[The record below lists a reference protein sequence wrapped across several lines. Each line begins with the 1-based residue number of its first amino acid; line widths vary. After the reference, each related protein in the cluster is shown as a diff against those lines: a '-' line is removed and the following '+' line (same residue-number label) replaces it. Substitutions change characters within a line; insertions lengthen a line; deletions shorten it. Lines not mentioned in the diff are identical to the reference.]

1 MSYKI
6 IIKKGNL
13 LEETDAT
20 FIINA
25 SNTTLT
31 LGSGVSMAFK
41 RHCGI
46 ELQEEM
52 VKALQIKGRL
62 NKGDVVRTSSCAS
75 NFKYSLHCAVMDYN
89 QGVKDKNPTLQ
100 TIEDIL
106 NNIENEIKNYHLHF
120 REKIK
125 IVLPLLGC
133 GVGGL
138 DKIEVIKL
146 YKKHFSKKLEIE
158 CEVVLYGYNDED
170 FESLQS
176 IFSPQFIP
184 LDVPQML

>member
-1 MSYKI
+1 VSYKI
-6 IIKKGNL
+6 IIKKGDL
-13 LEETDAT
+13 LAEIDAT

-41 RHCGI
+41 RHCGL

-52 VKALQIKGRL
+52 LKALQIKGRL
-62 NKGDVVRTSSCAS
+62 NKGDVVRTPSCAS
-75 NFKYSLHCAVMDYN
+75 NFKYALHCSVMDYN
-89 QGVKDKNPTLQ
+89 QGLKDKNPTLQ

-106 NNIENEIKNYHLHF
+106 ENIENEIKNYHLHF
-120 REKIK
+120 EEKIK

-138 DKIEVIKL
+138 EKKEVIKL
-146 YKKHFSKKLEIE
+146 YKKHFSKECRFE
-158 CEVVLYGYNDED
+158 CEVVIYGYDEED
-170 FESLQS
+170 FLSLERY
-176 IFSPQFIP
+176 FSHSC
-184 LDVPQML
+184 D